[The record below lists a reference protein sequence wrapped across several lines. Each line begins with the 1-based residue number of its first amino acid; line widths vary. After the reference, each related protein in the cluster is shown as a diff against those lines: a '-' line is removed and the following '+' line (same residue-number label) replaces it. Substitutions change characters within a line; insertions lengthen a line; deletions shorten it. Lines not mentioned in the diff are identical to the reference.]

1 MCLGASHRFVTCI
14 DIRRTVL
21 ADDADTGLVLGGEA
35 RVGVA
40 LVANPVV
47 VVVGLTPV
55 TDVGAV
61 VLIAWCVISVIGD
74 IDLGGGDGGLPV

>member
-1 MCLGASHRFVTCI
+1 MDTGSSGVGWA
-14 DIRRTVL
+14 VL

-35 RVGVA
+35 GVGVA
-40 LVANPVV
+40 LVANPVI

-61 VLIAWCVISVIGD
+61 VLVAWCVVSVVGD
-74 IDLGGGDGGLPV
+74 IDLGGGDGCLPV

>member
-1 MCLGASHRFVTCI
+1 MGAGSPAVGWA
-14 DIRRTVL
+14 VL

-35 RVGVA
+35 GVGVA
-40 LVANPVV
+40 LVSDPVV

-61 VLIAWCVISVIGD
+61 VLVAWRVVAVVGD
-74 IDLGGGDGGLPV
+74 IDLGGGDGGLSVGLSDA